1 MRKLISVF
9 VVICAAIFAV
19 QAWGGEEHQAKG
31 VVKAIKHSD
40 GKLTISHGPIKSLG
54 MKGMTMDFAVAD
66 PGMLDVVQKGHAVS
80 FVMEVDSDGNFTIV
94 DIQDQ
99 GMAEGEMEMSHGSE
113 HHHDH

>member
-1 MRKLISVF
+1 MRKLISVL
-9 VVICAAIFAV
+9 VVICAAMFVSQTWA
-19 QAWGGEEHQAKG
+19 GEEHQVKG

-40 GKLTISHGPIKSLG
+40 RKITISHGPIKSLG
-54 MKGMTMDFAVAD
+54 MQGMTMDFAVAD

-80 FVMEVDSDGNFTIV
+80 FVMEVDGDGNFTIV

-99 GMAEGEMEMSHGSE
+99 GKAEGEMDMSHSME